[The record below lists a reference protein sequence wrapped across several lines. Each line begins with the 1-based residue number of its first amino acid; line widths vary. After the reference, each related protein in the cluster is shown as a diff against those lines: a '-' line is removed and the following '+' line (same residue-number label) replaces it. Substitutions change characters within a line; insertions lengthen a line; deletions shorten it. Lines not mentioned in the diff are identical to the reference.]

1 MQVPLSGSWTR
12 YDPFLSCV
20 LAKDFFEEARFNYR
34 EGWHPYTE
42 AHGSQAKADAK
53 AGRFCSEAGIEGVPL

>member
-1 MQVPLSGSWTR
+1 MIL
-12 YDPFLSCV
+12 FLSCV